1 MSFRECI
8 NNGENEGK
16 LSSDQAAKARGLFD
30 ELEAE
35 YAKKMDPIQAGTQA
49 AKDTFDALQKEA
61 IEKKRVKLLQ
71 IRNWQKISFDLNQ
84 YAGGEN
90 LGKAAQALLDRD
102 EFAKY
107 SNVEARRKA
116 VLGQIYSKMD
126 DVLATFRRRGAT
138 GGLGNKAMAKDLV
151 REVFGEDTGSA
162 AAKELAQSWSTAADY
177 ARQRFNAAGGAI
189 PKRKDW
195 GMPQIH
201 DSMLVRKAGR
211 VEWTNFIRE
220 RLDLEKMVDE
230 RTGLKFTPERL
241 ELALAE
247 VFDSIA
253 TEGWNKVKPSGT
265 GSGRS
270 LANRHQD
277 HRFLAFKN
285 ADSWMEYQE
294 KFGNP
299 EPFVTMVN
307 HLEGMSRDI
316 AMMEILGPNPNATIR
331 YIHQT
336 VMQDA
341 RIKEANNPESKM
353 VDKARAQMGMFDSM
367 YAIINGSTA
376 SPVDGTVARGFAGL
390 RQILQSAQLGAA
402 AVSALTDIN
411 FQRIAAQT
419 SGIPTANVVKR
430 VVDNLMPLN
439 IDEKGRLA
447 SRLGLIAESWTS
459 VANAQARFVGDMTG
473 PEITRRISDT
483 VMRITGL
490 SPWTQAGRWAF
501 GMEFMGY
508 VADNAAKKFKELD
521 KLLQDTLNRYGLGE
535 GNWDVIRTS
544 GLYEHEGATFLRP
557 EEVALRTDLQPG
569 RADDLA
575 TRFLEMIQSETE
587 FAVPSASIR
596 GRVML
601 VGESRPGTFV
611 GEISRS
617 FAMYKNFPVTLLN
630 THVMRAVNTEN
641 LSKKGAYFADLV
653 ISTTLFGALAMQ
665 LKEITKGRDPRTM
678 VTPEFWGAALLQGGG
693 LGILGDFLFNDVNRF
708 GGGLEQTVA
717 GPVVGFLDDTRRL
730 TIGNVQELA
739 TGKDTHFMRE
749 LISYA
754 GRYTPGSS
762 IWYLRLGLE
771 RLILDRLQIWG
782 DPDAKQRMRELEAR
796 YRRETGQRYWW
807 SPGDTEPERAPDFER
822 LTAEPPPKRK

>member
-1 MSFRECI
+1 MSLRDCI
-8 NNGENEGK
+8 INGEKEGNLTK
-16 LSSDQAAKARGLFD
+16 EQAVQARGLFD

-35 YAKKMDPIQAGTQA
+35 YRKKLSPAEAEIQAGR
-49 AKDTFDALQKEA
+49 DTFDAIKKET
-61 IEKKRVKLLQ
+61 IERRRVKLLQ
-71 IRNWQKISFDLNQ
+71 VRNWQEITFNMQQ
-84 YAGGEN
+84 YSGGGD
-90 LGKAAQALLDRD
+90 LGKAAQAFLDRD

-116 VLGQIYSKMD
+116 VLGQVYSKMD
-126 DVLATFRRRGAT
+126 DVLATFRRRGVT
-138 GGLGNKAMAKDLV
+138 GGLGNKATAKDLV
-151 REVFGEDTGSA
+151 REIFGEDSGSA
-162 AAKELAQSWSTAADY
+162 TAKELAQSWSTAADY

-189 PKRKDW
+189 PQRKDW

-201 DSMLVRKAGR
+201 DAMLVRKAGR

-220 RLDLEKMVDE
+220 RLDTAKMVDE
-230 RTGLKFTPERL
+230 RTGLKFTPERM

-247 VFDSIA
+247 VYDSIS
-253 TEGWNKVKPSGT
+253 TEGWSKVKPSGA

-270 LANRHQD
+270 MAGRHQD

-285 ADSWMEYQE
+285 ADSWLEYQE

-316 AMMEILGPNPNATIR
+316 AMMEILGPNPNATVR
-331 YIHQT
+331 FIHQT
-336 VMQDA
+336 VLKDA
-341 RIKEANNPESKM
+341 NIRQANTPDSKF
-353 VDKARAQMGMFDSM
+353 VEKANSQLGMFDSM
-367 YAIINGSTA
+367 YAILNGSTA

-390 RQILQSAQLGAA
+390 RQILQAAQLGAA

-411 FQRIAAQT
+411 FQRIAAKT
-419 SGIPTANVVKR
+419 SGIPASDVIKR
-430 VVDNLMPLN
+430 VMDNLVPLN

-447 SRLGLIAESWTS
+447 SRLGLIAENWTS

-473 PEITRRISDT
+473 PEITRRVSDT

-501 GMEFMGY
+501 GMEFMGF
-508 VADNAAKKFKELD
+508 VADNAGKKFNELD
-521 KLLQDTLNRYGLGE
+521 KALQSTLTRYGLGE

-557 EEVALRTDLQPG
+557 EEIALRTDLQPG
-569 RADDLA
+569 RADNLA

-630 THVMRAVNTEN
+630 THVMRAVNTEG
-641 LSKKGAYFADLV
+641 LGKKGSYFADLV

-665 LKEITKGRDPRTM
+665 LKEITKGRDPRTVM
-678 VTPEFWGAALLQGGG
+678 TPEFWGSALLQGGG

-708 GGGLEQTVA
+708 GGGLEQTIA

-762 IWYLRLGLE
+762 IWYLRLALE
-771 RLILDRLQIWG
+771 RQILDRLQIWG
-782 DPDAKQRMRELEAR
+782 DPDAKQRMREIEAR

-807 SPGDTEPERAPDFER
+807 SPGDTEPERGPDFER

>member
-1 MSFRECI
+1 
-8 NNGENEGK
+8 
-16 LSSDQAAKARGLFD
+16 
-30 ELEAE
+30 
-35 YAKKMDPIQAGTQA
+35 
-49 AKDTFDALQKEA
+49 
-61 IEKKRVKLLQ
+61 
-71 IRNWQKISFDLNQ
+71 
-84 YAGGEN
+84 
-90 LGKAAQALLDRD
+90 
-102 EFAKY
+102 
-107 SNVEARRKA
+107 
-116 VLGQIYSKMD
+116 
-126 DVLATFRRRGAT
+126 
-138 GGLGNKAMAKDLV
+138 LV
-151 REVFGEDTGSA
+151 
-162 AAKELAQSWSTAADY
+162 
-177 ARQRFNAAGGAI
+177 
-189 PKRKDW
+189 
-195 GMPQIH
+195 
-201 DSMLVRKAGR
+201 
-211 VEWTNFIRE
+211 
-220 RLDLEKMVDE
+220 
-230 RTGLKFTPERL
+230 
-241 ELALAE
+241 
-247 VFDSIA
+247 
-253 TEGWNKVKPSGT
+253 
-265 GSGRS
+265 
-270 LANRHQD
+270 
-277 HRFLAFKN
+277 
-285 ADSWMEYQE
+285 
-294 KFGNP
+294 
-299 EPFVTMVN
+299 
-307 HLEGMSRDI
+307 
-316 AMMEILGPNPNATIR
+316 
-331 YIHQT
+331 
-336 VMQDA
+336 
-341 RIKEANNPESKM
+341 
-353 VDKARAQMGMFDSM
+353 
-367 YAIINGSTA
+367 
-376 SPVDGTVARGFAGL
+376 
-390 RQILQSAQLGAA
+390 
-402 AVSALTDIN
+402 
-411 FQRIAAQT
+411 
-419 SGIPTANVVKR
+419 
-430 VVDNLMPLN
+430 PLN

-447 SRLGLIAESWTS
+447 SRLGLIAENWTS

-508 VADNAAKKFKELD
+508 VADNAAKKFKDLD
-521 KLLQDTLNRYGLGE
+521 KPLQDTLTRYGIGE

-557 EEVALRTDLQPG
+557 EEIALRTDLQPG

-630 THVMRAVNTEN
+630 THVMRAVNAEN
-641 LSKKGAYFADLV
+641 FNKKGAYFADLV

-665 LKEITKGRDPRTM
+665 LKEITKGRDPRTVM
-678 VTPEFWGAALLQGGG
+678 TPEFWGSALLQGGG

-708 GGGLEQTVA
+708 GGGLEQTIA

-762 IWYLRLGLE
+762 IWYLRLALE
-771 RLILDRLQIWG
+771 RQILDRLQIWG
-782 DPDAKQRMRELEAR
+782 DPDAKQRMREIEAR

>member
-1 MSFRECI
+1 
-8 NNGENEGK
+8 
-16 LSSDQAAKARGLFD
+16 
-30 ELEAE
+30 
-35 YAKKMDPIQAGTQA
+35 
-49 AKDTFDALQKEA
+49 
-61 IEKKRVKLLQ
+61 
-71 IRNWQKISFDLNQ
+71 
-84 YAGGEN
+84 
-90 LGKAAQALLDRD
+90 
-102 EFAKY
+102 
-107 SNVEARRKA
+107 
-116 VLGQIYSKMD
+116 
-126 DVLATFRRRGAT
+126 
-138 GGLGNKAMAKDLV
+138 
-151 REVFGEDTGSA
+151 
-162 AAKELAQSWSTAADY
+162 
-177 ARQRFNAAGGAI
+177 
-189 PKRKDW
+189 
-195 GMPQIH
+195 
-201 DSMLVRKAGR
+201 
-211 VEWTNFIRE
+211 
-220 RLDLEKMVDE
+220 
-230 RTGLKFTPERL
+230 
-241 ELALAE
+241 
-247 VFDSIA
+247 
-253 TEGWNKVKPSGT
+253 
-265 GSGRS
+265 
-270 LANRHQD
+270 
-277 HRFLAFKN
+277 
-285 ADSWMEYQE
+285 MEYQE

-316 AMMEILGPNPNATIR
+316 SMMEILGPNPNATVR

-341 RIKEANNPESKM
+341 KIKEANQPETKM
-353 VDKARAQMGMFDSM
+353 VERANKELGMFDSM
-367 YAIINGSTA
+367 YAILNGSTA

-419 SGIPTANVVKR
+419 SGIPAADVIKR
-430 VVDNLMPLN
+430 VADNLVPLN

-447 SRLGLIAESWTS
+447 SRLGLIAENWTS

-508 VADNAAKKFKELD
+508 VADNAAKKFKDLD
-521 KLLQDTLNRYGLGE
+521 KPLQDTLTRYGIGE
-535 GNWDVIRTS
+535 GNWEVIRTS

-557 EEVALRTDLQPG
+557 EEIALRTDLQPG

-630 THVMRAVNTEN
+630 THVMRAVNAEN
-641 LSKKGAYFADLV
+641 FNKKGAYFADLV

-665 LKEITKGRDPRTM
+665 LKEITKGRDPRTVM
-678 VTPEFWGAALLQGGG
+678 TPEFWGSALLQGGG

-708 GGGLEQTVA
+708 GGGLEQTIA

-762 IWYLRLGLE
+762 IWYLRLALE
-771 RLILDRLQIWG
+771 RQILDRLQIWG
-782 DPDAKQRMRELEAR
+782 DPDAKQRMREIEAR

-807 SPGDTEPERAPDFER
+807 SPGDTEPERGPDFER

>member
-1 MSFRECI
+1 
-8 NNGENEGK
+8 
-16 LSSDQAAKARGLFD
+16 
-30 ELEAE
+30 
-35 YAKKMDPIQAGTQA
+35 
-49 AKDTFDALQKEA
+49 
-61 IEKKRVKLLQ
+61 
-71 IRNWQKISFDLNQ
+71 
-84 YAGGEN
+84 
-90 LGKAAQALLDRD
+90 
-102 EFAKY
+102 
-107 SNVEARRKA
+107 
-116 VLGQIYSKMD
+116 
-126 DVLATFRRRGAT
+126 
-138 GGLGNKAMAKDLV
+138 
-151 REVFGEDTGSA
+151 
-162 AAKELAQSWSTAADY
+162 
-177 ARQRFNAAGGAI
+177 
-189 PKRKDW
+189 
-195 GMPQIH
+195 MPQIH

-211 VEWTNFIRE
+211 EEWTNFIRE
-220 RLDLEKMVDE
+220 RLDLEKMIDE

-241 ELALAE
+241 ELALAQ

-253 TEGWNKVKPSGT
+253 TEGWNKVKPSGA

-270 LANRHQD
+270 MAGRHQD

-316 AMMEILGPNPNATIR
+316 SMMEILGPNPNATVR

-341 RIKEANNPESKM
+341 KIKEANQPETKM
-353 VDKARAQMGMFDSM
+353 VERANKELGMFDSM
-367 YAIINGSTA
+367 YAILNGSTA

-419 SGIPTANVVKR
+419 SGIPAADVIKR
-430 VVDNLMPLN
+430 VADNLVPLN

-447 SRLGLIAESWTS
+447 SRLGLIAENWTS

-508 VADNAAKKFKELD
+508 VADNAAKKFKDLD
-521 KLLQDTLNRYGLGE
+521 KPLQDTLTRYGIGE
-535 GNWDVIRTS
+535 GNWEVIRTS

-557 EEVALRTDLQPG
+557 EEIALRTDLQPG

-630 THVMRAVNTEN
+630 THVMRAVNAEN
-641 LSKKGAYFADLV
+641 FNKKGAYFADLV

-665 LKEITKGRDPRTM
+665 LKEITKGRDPRTVM
-678 VTPEFWGAALLQGGG
+678 TPEFWGSALLQGGG

-708 GGGLEQTVA
+708 GGGLEQTIA

-762 IWYLRLGLE
+762 IWYLRLALE
-771 RLILDRLQIWG
+771 RQILDRLQIWG
-782 DPDAKQRMRELEAR
+782 DPDAKQRMREIEAR

-807 SPGDTEPERAPDFER
+807 SPGDTEPERGPDFER

>member
-1 MSFRECI
+1 
-8 NNGENEGK
+8 
-16 LSSDQAAKARGLFD
+16 
-30 ELEAE
+30 
-35 YAKKMDPIQAGTQA
+35 
-49 AKDTFDALQKEA
+49 
-61 IEKKRVKLLQ
+61 
-71 IRNWQKISFDLNQ
+71 
-84 YAGGEN
+84 
-90 LGKAAQALLDRD
+90 
-102 EFAKY
+102 
-107 SNVEARRKA
+107 
-116 VLGQIYSKMD
+116 
-126 DVLATFRRRGAT
+126 
-138 GGLGNKAMAKDLV
+138 
-151 REVFGEDTGSA
+151 
-162 AAKELAQSWSTAADY
+162 
-177 ARQRFNAAGGAI
+177 
-189 PKRKDW
+189 
-195 GMPQIH
+195 
-201 DSMLVRKAGR
+201 
-211 VEWTNFIRE
+211 
-220 RLDLEKMVDE
+220 
-230 RTGLKFTPERL
+230 
-241 ELALAE
+241 
-247 VFDSIA
+247 
-253 TEGWNKVKPSGT
+253 
-265 GSGRS
+265 
-270 LANRHQD
+270 
-277 HRFLAFKN
+277 
-285 ADSWMEYQE
+285 
-294 KFGNP
+294 
-299 EPFVTMVN
+299 
-307 HLEGMSRDI
+307 MSRDI
-316 AMMEILGPNPNATIR
+316 SMMEILGPNPNATVR

-336 VMQDA
+336 VMQEA
-341 RIKEANNPESKM
+341 KIKEANQPETKM
-353 VDKARAQMGMFDSM
+353 VERANKELGMFDSM
-367 YAIINGSTA
+367 YAILNGSTA

-419 SGIPTANVVKR
+419 SGIPAADVIKR
-430 VVDNLMPLN
+430 VADNLVPLN

-447 SRLGLIAESWTS
+447 SRLGLIAENWTS

-508 VADNAAKKFKELD
+508 VADNAAKKFKDLD
-521 KLLQDTLNRYGLGE
+521 KPLQDTLTRYGIGE
-535 GNWDVIRTS
+535 GNWEVIRTS

-557 EEVALRTDLQPG
+557 EEIALRTDLQPG

-630 THVMRAVNTEN
+630 THVMRAVNAEN
-641 LSKKGAYFADLV
+641 FNKKGAYFADLV

-665 LKEITKGRDPRTM
+665 LKEITKGRDPRTVM
-678 VTPEFWGAALLQGGG
+678 TPEFWGSALLQGGG

-708 GGGLEQTVA
+708 GGGLEQTIA

-762 IWYLRLGLE
+762 IWYLRLALE
-771 RLILDRLQIWG
+771 RQILDRLQIWG
-782 DPDAKQRMRELEAR
+782 DPDAKQRMREIEAR

-807 SPGDTEPERAPDFER
+807 SPGDTEPERGPDFER